1 MKGAMKAS
9 FGFKCFLKRE
19 RDRPFHFNER
29 SNTLYILGKESKHTR
44 SKTKLMK
51 KKKLISSPRRVANSL
66 GRGKADEKNK
76 KGGGGEI

>member
-1 MKGAMKAS
+1 MQ
-9 FGFKCFLKRE
+9 
-19 RDRPFHFNER
+19 
-29 SNTLYILGKESKHTR
+29 
-44 SKTKLMK
+44 